1 MTITAQPVGTQCIP
15 LTGAGSNC
23 TTSSGGSGV
32 FVYGS
37 NNQVSLPFYVNVT
50 VQ

>member
-23 TTSSGGSGV
+23 STSSGGSGV
-32 FVYGS
+32 LVYGS